1 MFFHQALETL
11 QLKKPQNTDYVLSWK
26 YTGFLH
32 STNPSEYKMGI
43 TFDRDSVFVEQNYY
57 LTEIVNVYI
66 IYDLDAWTRNPKN
79 YLFVATNIVKN
90 SDQETYVHF
99 LFLQTIHFWPS
110 PQKLFKL
117 FLKIALKNCLAIV

>member
-1 MFFHQALETL
+1 MFFHQTLETL

-66 IYDLDAWTRNPKN
+66 IYDLDA
-79 YLFVATNIVKN
+79 
-90 SDQETYVHF
+90 
-99 LFLQTIHFWPS
+99 
-110 PQKLFKL
+110 
-117 FLKIALKNCLAIV
+117 